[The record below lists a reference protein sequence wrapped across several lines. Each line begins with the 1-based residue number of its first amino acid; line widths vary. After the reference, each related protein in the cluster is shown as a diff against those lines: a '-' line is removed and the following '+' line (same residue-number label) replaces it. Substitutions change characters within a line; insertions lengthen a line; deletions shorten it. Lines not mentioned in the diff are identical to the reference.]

1 MKTVRLLIGG
11 LGNAAYPM
19 VKLLET
25 EKERMASDFG
35 LEFVVVGVADSKGAA
50 VNPAGISPAEI
61 LDIKQR
67 CGTVSAMPGIGR
79 PQMTAQEMILQC
91 DADIYVDGL
100 PPYLPTGEPGATNL
114 RTAMSRGMH
123 AVTANKAPMA
133 LYWKELFDL
142 AAANH
147 VQLRYGTAA
156 SSGLPTLEMG
166 RMLGECGEL
175 LEFGGIFNASC
186 MYVIDAMKKGES
198 FDDAV
203 DGARKGGFLEPNPA
217 MDIDGWDTAM
227 KTVIQANTYWNAACT
242 LDDVEIQGIRDL
254 TAEDVQQAA
263 LRKEAWCMVGRAVLE
278 NGKLKL
284 TAKPECL
291 PEDHPLAKARWRDKA
306 LWLRT
311 RTQGEQVH
319 YCLDASASS
328 TPGNMYLD
336 VVLIARSM

>member
-61 LDIKQR
+61 LDIKQH

-166 RMLGECGEL
+166 RMLGDCGEL
-175 LEFGGIFNASC
+175 LEFGGIFNASWH
-186 MYVIDAMKKGES
+186 VRHRRHE
-198 FDDAV
+198 
-203 DGARKGGFLEPNPA
+203 E
-217 MDIDGWDTAM
+217 
-227 KTVIQANTYWNAACT
+227 
-242 LDDVEIQGIRDL
+242 
-254 TAEDVQQAA
+254 
-263 LRKEAWCMVGRAVLE
+263 GREL
-278 NGKLKL
+278 
-284 TAKPECL
+284 
-291 PEDHPLAKARWRDKA
+291 
-306 LWLRT
+306 
-311 RTQGEQVH
+311 
-319 YCLDASASS
+319 
-328 TPGNMYLD
+328 
-336 VVLIARSM
+336 